1 MKQLNR
7 ILLSLGLG
15 LFFVVNFAFAG
26 DNTSKNTKIKREP
39 VEIRVVAWGP
49 TQAEVDAAKS
59 RVEQSAAVQDALK
72 GTKYRMMSFDY
83 IETGDKS
90 RPTQVPTR
98 FRVIFYDYTNNRTFV
113 AEGDFAAKEKIA
125 VRQENFEPGVS
136 GEELEEAFEMIKNDS
151 KFILPYK
158 QNKLTIAPAMPP
170 TSYLNGER
178 LVNISI
184 KTLPEGSN
192 QIVGISFKNGNIIR
206 YENNAPPTSK
216 AAPDACGIP
225 SAGQGTT
232 SNGTA
237 GQYQLTV
244 FQNGGPLW
252 EMLVIRPS
260 ASSGRSSERSGIE
273 LRDVRYR
280 GKSVLKRGHAPIL
293 NVQYENNTC
302 GPYRDWQY
310 QEGMFNAPSEGATDP
325 APGIRILAPGQIAT
339 TALDT
344 GNDTGNFRGVAV
356 YFPSSGLGT
365 ADALGNAI
373 SGREIIMVSEMNA
386 GWYRYIMEWRF
397 ALDGTIRPRYG
408 FGAINNSCVCA
419 AHNHHVYWRFDFDI
433 VSPVNNIYQVEGGGT
448 FSQLIENETTR
459 LRNFSVNRSFLIQNS
474 TSDEAYL
481 LQPNLTDQTTDAYG
495 GGDVWFLRYQ
505 AGAGGEPAE
514 LDDPNT
520 STAANLTPWL
530 NNESLSNQD
539 SVIWYAGHFLHSD
552 NGASINPDRSGNVLS
567 GEFVIGPDIRPLRW

>member
-7 ILLSLGLG
+7 VVFSLVLG
-15 LFFVVNFAFAG
+15 LFLVVSFVFAG
-26 DNTSKNTKIKREP
+26 DNAPKNTKTKQEP
-39 VEIRVVAWGP
+39 VEIRVIAWGP

-72 GTKYRMMSFDY
+72 GTKYRIMSFDY

-90 RPTQVPTR
+90 GPSQVPTR
-98 FRVIFYDYTNNRTFV
+98 FRVVFYDYSNNRTFV
-113 AEGDFAAKEKIA
+113 AESDFAAKEKIA

-136 GEELEEAFEMIKNDS
+136 SEELEEAFEMIKNDS
-151 KFILPYK
+151 KFILQYK

-192 QIVGISFKNGNIIR
+192 QIVGIGFKNRNIVR

-216 AAPDACGIP
+216 AEPDACGIP
-225 SAGQGTT
+225 SAGQATT

-237 GQYQLTV
+237 GQYQVTV
-244 FQNGGPLW
+244 LQNGAPLW
-252 EMLVIRPS
+252 EMLVVRPS
-260 ASSGRSSERSGIE
+260 ASSGNTSERSGIE
-273 LRDVRYR
+273 VRDVRFR
-280 GKSVLKRGHAPIL
+280 GKSVLKRGHAPVL
-293 NVQYENNTC
+293 NVQYAGNAC

-310 QEGMFNAPSEGATDP
+310 QEGMFDAPSAGASDP

-356 YFPSSGLGT
+356 YMQDTDITDLGPE
-365 ADALGNAI
+365 LV
-373 SGREIIMVSEMNA
+373 MVSEMNA

-397 ALDGTIRPRYG
+397 APDGTIRPRYG
-408 FGAINNSCVCA
+408 FGATTNSCVCA
-419 AHNHHVYWRFDFDI
+419 THFHHVYWRFDFDI
-433 VSPVNNIYQVEGGGT
+433 VSPINNIYQIEIGPAGS
-448 FSQLIENETTR
+448 SQDLISPIVNETTR
-459 LRNFSVNRSFLIQNS
+459 LRNFSVYRSFMIQNS
-474 TSDEAYL
+474 TSSEAYIL
-481 LQPNLTDQTTDAYG
+481 SPNLTDGTTDAYG

-505 AGAGGEPAE
+505 AGIGGEPGE
-514 LDDPNT
+514 LNDPNT

-539 SVIWYAGHFLHSD
+539 SVIWYAGHFTHSD
-552 NGASINPDRSGNVLS
+552 NGTSINPDRSGNVLS
-567 GEFVIGPDIRPLRW
+567 GEYVIGPDIRPLRW